1 MRRLNAIGDQGVP
14 FREIAEVTGKHLD
27 VPVVSLSREEAQGHF
42 GSFALFASMDAPA
55 SSELTRKQFGWHP
68 GQPGL
73 IADLDEGHYF
83 HGKPS
88 AI

>member
-83 HGKPS
+83 KD
-88 AI
+88 